1 MKTHCIRLTKGQD
14 LLEQINNLCIKKNI
28 LAGVVI
34 SSVGSVTQAV
44 IRDASGITARR
55 LNERMEI
62 ISLNGTLSIDRVHL
76 HIAFSKKDLSVVGG
90 HLMKGCIINTTCELV
105 ILEFTEL
112 VFKGIKDETT
122 GYDELDIIEEIESF
136 G

>member
-1 MKTHCIRLTKGQD
+1 
-14 LLEQINNLCIKKNI
+14 
-28 LAGVVI
+28 
-34 SSVGSVTQAV
+34 
-44 IRDASGITARR
+44 
-55 LNERMEI
+55 
-62 ISLNGTLSIDRVHL
+62 
-76 HIAFSKKDLSVVGG
+76 
-90 HLMKGCIINTTCELV
+90 MKGCIINTTCELV